1 MIFSYVF
8 LPILHNIG
16 LYIYIVRY
24 EFNIKILGFL
34 QTISNFFLKIQKNL
48 KTCKLISHFK
58 KQKQKA
64 KMFSFHPY
72 GQILKVFQENFYIKN
87 KKLHLFHV
95 LKMQNKNKNYI
106 VTSLLLSIMI

>member
-1 MIFSYVF
+1 
-8 LPILHNIG
+8 LHNIG
-16 LYIYIVRY
+16 LYIYIVSY

-64 KMFSFHPY
+64 KMFSFYPY
-72 GQILKVFQENFYIKN
+72 GQILKVFQANFYKKKQKIASFSCFKN
-87 KKLHLFHV
+87 AK
-95 LKMQNKNKNYI
+95 
-106 VTSLLLSIMI
+106 